1 MNNRVRF
8 TIPDVS
14 ETLDRL
20 MMVES
25 TFDGTT
31 QPICQ
36 WVSEHRVKI
45 KENRGLIEN
54 GSSQN
59 DIPVLNMFLRDLLVR
74 AIKGEMGSRVY
85 EELLK
90 TIKSKEDLIE
100 INYREVLKKANYRW
114 GVDDGSKVISDVVHH
129 VQSVLKWNWSA
140 YVERAEYEKERNY
153 QTDPILGIKNISFKL
168 RDLALSNF
176 SPYYAAFDLHVTR
189 VLTRMGWLNYGFPF
203 LGNSELEMGNNPGN
217 DKNYLFLHR
226 LFVSLSEI
234 TKGEY
239 TPVDLDRILW
249 HLGKS
254 ICGAKSRCGM
264 CPIVTECPTG
274 RHRTTNN

>member
-1 MNNRVRF
+1 VQI

-20 MMVES
+20 MAVES

-31 QPICQ
+31 QPIRQ
-36 WVSEHRVKI
+36 WVSAHRKKI
-45 KENRGLIEN
+45 EENRRLIEN
-54 GSSQN
+54 GHSAN

-85 EELLK
+85 EELLAAIK
-90 TIKSKEDLIE
+90 TKADLVE
-100 INYREVLKKANYRW
+100 TNYREALKNANYRS

-140 YVERAEYEKERNY
+140 YIERAENEKETNY
-153 QTDPILGIKNISFKL
+153 HGDQMLGIKNISFKL
-168 RDLALSNF
+168 RELALSNF

-203 LGNSELEMGNNPGN
+203 LGNPDLEMGNNPGN

-226 LFVSLSEI
+226 LFVLLSDM

-254 ICGAKSRCGM
+254 ICGAKSRCGA
-264 CPIVTECPTG
+264 CPIAAECPTG
-274 RHRTTNN
+274 RNRTAND

>member
-1 MNNRVRF
+1 MHI

-20 MMVES
+20 MTVES

-31 QPICQ
+31 QPIRQ
-36 WVSEHRVKI
+36 WVSEHREKI

-54 GSSQN
+54 GSSKN

-85 EELLK
+85 EELVA
-90 TIKSKEDLIE
+90 TIKTKADLIE
-100 INYREVLKKANYRW
+100 TNYREALKNANYRW

-129 VQSVLKWNWSA
+129 VQSVLQWDWSA
-140 YVERAEYEKERNY
+140 YVERAENEKESNY
-153 QTDPILGIKNISFKL
+153 QSDPILGIKNISFKL

-203 LGNSELEMGNNPGN
+203 LGNTDLEMGNNPGN

-226 LFVSLSEI
+226 LFISVSDM
-234 TKGEY
+234 TKNEY

-254 ICGAKSRCGM
+254 ICGAKSRCGD
-264 CPIVTECPTG
+264 CPVVAECPTG
-274 RHRTTNN
+274 KHRATDD